1 MAQTWKSRA
10 DTSDAE
16 RELPDSEAVFEE
28 LLRLRGIVTSEDRER
43 FLAPDYDR
51 DLHDPFLFQYMR
63 RVMDRLGRAKE
74 SGERIGIFGDFDA
87 DGITSTILLSE
98 GLAKLGIPFSVYLPD
113 KHTEGHGLS
122 EGAIGRFADEGVS
135 LIMTVD
141 CGISDHDTVAAAKER
156 GMETIVIDHHHAPET
171 LPDAYAII
179 NPKVPGEPYPF
190 KELCGAGVTFKVLQA
205 IYATFFPEEQEQLKW
220 LLDVAAVGTVADV
233 MPLVGENRIIV
244 SYGLIVL
251 SKTRRPGF
259 RELMGSDR
267 VPMHEGRTPTA
278 RDIAFHIAPRLNA
291 ASRMDHP
298 RLAHDLLAA
307 DTDERARELARE
319 LESHNARRQEVSDA
333 IAKSVRNVARQ
344 RTDRNLLFVADS
356 DFHFGVVGL
365 VAGRIA
371 SEFAKPTVLLTRGET
386 ESKGSLRSIPGLNII
401 EVLEECSDL
410 LDRFG
415 GHAAAAGITLPN
427 GNLSALEERMER
439 LVAERIEGGIPEPEQ
454 HYDFALPPYHYTLDL
469 VRGLRRLAPFGEGNP
484 EPVFLVEGLSV
495 TETRPVGK
503 TGTHLKILLATP
515 DGRAFDAI
523 GFSLADRIPDL
534 APGDRIDALFQLD
547 ENEWNGRVTVQLKLV
562 DIRRSENKSLTG

>member
-1 MAQTWKSRA
+1 MTRNWKPRSGGKE
-10 DTSDAE
+10 TVP
-16 RELPDSEAVFEE
+16 ELPDADTVFGE
-28 LLRLRGIVTSEDRER
+28 LLRIRGIVTPEDRER

-51 DLHDPFLFQYMR
+51 DLLDPFLFTHMG
-63 RVMDRLGRAKE
+63 RVMERLRQAKE
-74 SGERIGIFGDFDA
+74 AGERVGIFGDFDA

-98 GLAKLGIPFSVYLPD
+98 GLRKLGIPFSIYLPD

-122 EGAIGRFADEGVS
+122 GEAVDRFAEDGVS

-141 CGISDHDTVAAAKER
+141 CGVSDHDAIATAKER
-156 GMETIVIDHHHAPET
+156 GMDTIVIDHHHAPET
-171 LPDAYAII
+171 LPDAYAIV

-190 KELCGAGVTFKVLQA
+190 KELCGAGVTFKTLQA
-205 IYATFFPEEQEQLKW
+205 IYATFFPDDKEQLKW

-259 RELMGSDR
+259 REIIASDR
-267 VPMHEGRTPTA
+267 VPMRDGRTPTA

-319 LESHNARRQEVSDA
+319 LESHNAKRQEVSDA
-333 IAKSVRNVARQ
+333 IAGSVRSIARE
-344 RTDRNLLFVADS
+344 RTDRHLLFVADP

-386 ESKGSLRSIPGLNII
+386 ESKGSLRSIPGLDII
-401 EVLEECSDL
+401 GVLEECADL
-410 LDRFG
+410 LNRFG

-427 GNLSALEERMER
+427 GNLEALEERMER

-454 HYDFALPPYHYTLDL
+454 LYDLPLPPHHYTLDL

-484 EPVFLVEGLSV
+484 EPVFLAEGLTV
-495 TETRPVGK
+495 AEVRPVGK
-503 TGTHLKILLATP
+503 TGTHLKLLLATP

-523 GFSLADRIPDL
+523 GFSLAERIPDL
-534 APGDRIDALFQLD
+534 APGERIDVLFQLD
-547 ENEWNGRVTVQLKLV
+547 ENEWNGRITVQLKLV
-562 DIRRSENKSLTG
+562 DIRRNSG